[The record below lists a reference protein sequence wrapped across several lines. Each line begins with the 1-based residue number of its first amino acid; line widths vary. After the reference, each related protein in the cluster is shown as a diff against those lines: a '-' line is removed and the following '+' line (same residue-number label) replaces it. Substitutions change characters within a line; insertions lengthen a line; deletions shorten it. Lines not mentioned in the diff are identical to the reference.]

1 MGAKGKSPA
10 LNNLLKA
17 GEQIGESVQQ
27 IKTVVDAVP
36 IVSDPEFVSEEKVK
50 QEAPIQT
57 PPKKVRKS
65 SKKGLDLL
73 LSKRS
78 KREKQDSETAK
89 IPRKY
94 HAELRTLSGM
104 TGIGIVEMLG
114 NIIESFFEENRE
126 AIDEFEEDFI
136 KNKNNRVG

>member
-27 IKTVVDAVP
+27 IKT
-36 IVSDPEFVSEEKVK
+36 
-50 QEAPIQT
+50 

-73 LSKRS
+73 LS

>member
-50 QEAPIQT
+50 QEAPIH
-57 PPKKVRKS
+57 PPQKKVRKS

-73 LSKRS
+73 LS

>member
-50 QEAPIQT
+50 QEAPIQVS
-57 PPKKVRKS
+57 PKKCGKVPKRLRS
-65 SKKGLDLL
+65 SFK
-73 LSKRS
+73 
-78 KREKQDSETAK
+78 
-89 IPRKY
+89 
-94 HAELRTLSGM
+94 
-104 TGIGIVEMLG
+104 
-114 NIIESFFEENRE
+114 
-126 AIDEFEEDFI
+126 
-136 KNKNNRVG
+136 

>member
-27 IKTVVDAVP
+27 IKSVVDSKQIALDKET
-36 IVSDPEFVSEEKVK
+36 IVSEVEEK
-50 QEAPIQT
+50 QEDPIIQT
-57 PPKKVRKS
+57 TQKKVRKS

-73 LSKRS
+73 LSKR
-78 KREKQDSETAK
+78 EKQDTETAK
-89 IPRKY
+89 IPRIY

-126 AIDEFEEDFI
+126 AIDKFEEDFI
-136 KNKNNRVG
+136 KNKKMK